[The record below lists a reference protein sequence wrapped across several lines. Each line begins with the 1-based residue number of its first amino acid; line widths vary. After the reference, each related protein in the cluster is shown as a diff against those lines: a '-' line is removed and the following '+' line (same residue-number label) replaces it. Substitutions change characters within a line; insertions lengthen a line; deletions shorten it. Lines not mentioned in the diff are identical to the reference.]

1 MPTTVRRLAAA
12 LGVLL
17 ATATTASAQGKI
29 RIAIWEFQ
37 NNAGTNFTFAQQ
49 MAPAVRNQ
57 IDTEFSQNAQLAAK
71 FSIIERDKLDLVLK
85 EQGLA
90 QTGAVDAKTAA
101 KVGQLLGVKY
111 IVTGGVDKFKIDNT
125 GGGIA
130 KFGVGGNL
138 VQADATVSLRFVDT
152 TTAERVISI
161 SADAEVKKGGGIFK
175 GNSLSRDSERG
186 ITDETMQK
194 AAKAVV
200 AKLLAGDNLA
210 RVSAAAGGG
219 ALAGKIIKVEGD
231 RAWINLGASSG
242 VKVGD
247 KFNVILVGEALVDPD
262 TGKTLGA
269 DERQTGSGSV
279 VEVQPE
285 FAIMTFS
292 GKANAK
298 DTVRKP

>member
-1 MPTTVRRLAAA
+1 
-12 LGVLL
+12 
-17 ATATTASAQGKI
+17 
-29 RIAIWEFQ
+29 
-37 NNAGTNFTFAQQ
+37 
-49 MAPAVRNQ
+49 
-57 IDTEFSQNAQLAAK
+57 
-71 FSIIERDKLDLVLK
+71 
-85 EQGLA
+85 
-90 QTGAVDAKTAA
+90 
-101 KVGQLLGVKY
+101 
-111 IVTGGVDKFKIDNT
+111 
-125 GGGIA
+125 
-130 KFGVGGNL
+130 
-138 VQADATVSLRFVDT
+138 
-152 TTAERVISI
+152 
-161 SADAEVKKGGGIFK
+161 
-175 GNSLSRDSERG
+175 
-186 ITDETMQK
+186 MQK